1 MSTFYTITTEHNG
14 HPDGPHQIIR
24 ERGDRY
30 VTWLL
35 TRTEAV
41 AHVLNVLKGRVAK

>member
-24 ERGDRY
+24 ERG
-30 VTWLL
+30 
-35 TRTEAV
+35 EAV